1 MTSSISAEEP
11 EYEKVSLEH
20 VILIMTS
27 FMTSST
33 SSLFP
38 VGLLLLGHLYRQY
51 GVSAVM
57 VLHTWKN
64 ILHVYTWKAFAC
76 WYGHL
81 WLSSYREVDMEKS

>member
-1 MTSSISAEEP
+1 MLEFVVKLHCCRFRDFSKQRYRRMTSSMSIEEP

-27 FMTSST
+27 FMRTST

-57 VLHTWKN
+57 VTH
-64 ILHVYTWKAFAC
+64 
-76 WYGHL
+76 
-81 WLSSYREVDMEKS
+81 M